1 MMKGYK
7 NAFDNSRGNSF
18 LKKIKGYRIFK
29 KVAMKKIR

>member
-1 MMKGYK
+1 MMKVYK

-18 LKKIKGYRIFK
+18 LKKKGYRIFK